1 MTEYTSGDKYV
12 LHYTWT
18 PTAGDNKGVPQ
29 KAEVSA
35 LFTGKIFVIGNI
47 EFGEFIH
54 DSNGKVRHLSKA
66 MLATMSPVL
75 DREVATGSTW

>member
-1 MTEYTSGDKYV
+1 MTEYTSGSKYV

-18 PTAGDNKGVPQ
+18 PTEGANKGVPQ

-35 LFTGKIFVIGNI
+35 TFTGNNK
-47 EFGEFIH
+47 
-54 DSNGKVRHLSKA
+54 KVRHLSKE

-75 DREVATGSTW
+75 DREIEAGGTW

>member
-1 MTEYTSGDKYV
+1 MTEYTAGEKYV

-18 PTAGDNKGVPQ
+18 PTQGDNKGIPQ

-35 LFTGKIFVIGNI
+35 TFTGKIYVIGNI
-47 EFGEFIH
+47 EFGEFQH
-54 DSNGKVRHLSKA
+54 DNNKKVRHLSKE

-75 DREVATGSTW
+75 DREIEAGGTW